1 MKEGIHVDL
10 EMIDRLRGMVRAIS
24 EESVE
29 IKADDNLFKTGLLD
43 SMLLIRLVEMIEK
56 EFQIS
61 VEDRELSPDYFL
73 TLERMSI
80 FIGTKLSESASKQ

>member
-1 MKEGIHVDL
+1 
-10 EMIDRLRGMVRAIS
+10 MIDRLRGMVQAIS

-43 SMLLIRLVEMIEK
+43 SMLLIRLVEKIEK
-56 EFQIS
+56 EFHIS

-73 TLERMSI
+73 TLDRMSL
-80 FIGTKLSESASKQ
+80 FIRTKLGDSAGKQ